1 MGYTDLYRTWDLTV
15 LLHKSLC
22 TTPTLIT
29 PPAVTRDGGSRGSAC
44 GYGRWRFAVT
54 EELDVFEALSRLAGL
69 GADVSRASK
78 NGYTAVFV
86 ASANL

>member
-1 MGYTDLYRTWDLTV
+1 M
-15 LLHKSLC
+15 
-22 TTPTLIT
+22 I
-29 PPAVTRDGGSRGSAC
+29 
-44 GYGRWRFAVT
+44 
-54 EELDVFEALSRLAGL
+54 EALSRLAGL